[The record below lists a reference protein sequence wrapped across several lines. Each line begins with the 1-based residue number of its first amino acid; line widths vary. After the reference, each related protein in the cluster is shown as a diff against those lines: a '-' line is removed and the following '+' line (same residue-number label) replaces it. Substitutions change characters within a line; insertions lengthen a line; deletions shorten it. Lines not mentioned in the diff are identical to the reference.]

1 MTYQMVLTLFADD
14 TSLFSKDKS
23 QRDLNIDLSII
34 NEWVFQWKMQFNPD
48 LNKQANEVYF
58 S

>member
-1 MTYQMVLTLFADD
+1 MIRLF
-14 TSLFSKDKS
+14 FPKDKS
-23 QRDLNIDLSII
+23 QRDLNIDLSTI

-48 LNKQANEVYF
+48 PNKQANEVYF